1 MFQKVSLVGELV
13 CKFSCVLQIEH
24 YFLLDIIPLSSGHCG
39 QNHNSM
45 SNMAT
50 SFWIIPFQIGS
61 TTAHM
66 KKTHSGLSLYE
77 HLFFFFFVTIK
88 VSLLTVLAVF
98 CSSIG

>member
-1 MFQKVSLVGELV
+1 MPLEAKHISALTFSAPRLVVCGVATSKEVVMFQKVSPVGELV

-50 SFWIIPFQIGS
+50 SFWIPY
-61 TTAHM
+61 
-66 KKTHSGLSLYE
+66 SLPDW
-77 HLFFFFFVTIK
+77 
-88 VSLLTVLAVF
+88 
-98 CSSIG
+98 